1 MYQRAS
7 KQSVDVGY
15 VVLICVRFDFIDY
28 MRRLFLVA
36 FLYQ

>member
-7 KQSVDVGY
+7 KQAGDVGY

-28 MRRLFLVA
+28 MRRLFLAA
-36 FLYQ
+36 FQYQ